1 MAADV
6 ANFPGLIAAGDTREN
21 GLAFE
26 PPAGVPRCT
35 PRQRERRRT
44 MAALLGALTRSLD
57 RRLDISLMRGA
68 FEESLRRS
76 MPLRSVHLRESGARY
91 FGPGDGMSA
100 APEGIALEVRGA
112 DVEAPGVLE
121 ATF

>member
-44 MAALLGALTRSLD
+44 MATLLGDLTRSLD
-57 RRLDISLMRGA
+57 PRLDISLMRKA
-68 FEESLRRS
+68 VEDKLPRTIRLQ
-76 MPLRSVHLRESGARY
+76 PVNLRESGRQKRERMAK
-91 FGPGDGMSA
+91 GPT
-100 APEGIALEVRGA
+100 E
-112 DVEAPGVLE
+112 
-121 ATF
+121 T